1 MHPPILRP
9 EQEIGEVAHGFSVIP
24 HCAEEMSGVAGVFFL
39 LDQFGVALGHLSRL
53 QDHPDRDVVEPG
65 AISPLD
71 ARYLESKDANGLRW
85 ILAASTS
92 LRLCCHG
99 KN

>member
-1 MHPPILRP
+1 M
-9 EQEIGEVAHGFSVIP
+9 GEVAHGFSVIPHCVIP
-24 HCAEEMSGVAGVFFL
+24 HCAEEMSGVAGVVSL
-39 LDQFGVALGHLSRL
+39 DDQFGVALAHLPRL
-53 QDHPDRDVVEPG
+53 QVHLDLDVLEPV
-65 AISPLD
+65 AISPPD
-71 ARYLESKDANGLRW
+71 VRYLESSLAVGLRW